1 MKRILVHLAN
11 LAVMIHMAFGCF
23 WHHGFA
29 ATCNHDVVHV
39 DCSET
44 VTTVRPEAND
54 CCHSHD
60 HSAEHSEN
68 HIPENGLLQTEEDA
82 YPVANSPLDHGHDH
96 LGCCDDGCNALI
108 TSEFKVEN
116 FHFVTLNAW
125 IAVVPSVVMEIKV
138 GSSSR
143 PEVLPPNARL
153 APKVRSHLAKS
164 VQLV

>member
-1 MKRILVHLAN
+1 MKRFLVHFAN

-29 ATCNHDVVHV
+29 ATCTHDAVHV
-39 DCSET
+39 ECLET
-44 VTTVRPEAND
+44 ATTVKPDASD
-54 CCHSHD
+54 CCNSPA
-60 HSAEHSEN
+60 HSAEDSEN
-68 HIPENGLLQTEEDA
+68 HVPENGVLQKEDT

-108 TSEFKVEN
+108 TSEFNVQS
-116 FHFVTLNAW
+116 FHFVSLNAW

-138 GSSSR
+138 GRDTR
-143 PEVLPPNARL
+143 PEFLPTNARL